1 MSIRELISRFESE
14 AEEIKEKMAALEKRA
29 ETVTLMLKE
38 LRSADKG
45 KPRRSGKAAPAKKSS
60 RRGRKKK
67 GGVTV
72 RDAIL
77 ATVNEASEPLP
88 AKDIIDGAEKRSGG
102 AVASIRTQ
110 INTLSREGLIQQV
123 PYEGRGYRYGKAGSA
138 PAAAPAKKASAKKP
152 RSRKKASAKKS

>member
-1 MSIRELISRFESE
+1 LSIRELISRFETE
-14 AEEIKEKMAALEKRA
+14 AEEIKEKMGALQQRA
-29 ETVTLMLKE
+29 ETVALMLKE
-38 LRSADKG
+38 LKSADKG
-45 KPRRSGKAAPAKKSS
+45 KSRRSGKAAPKKTGG

-77 ATVNEASEPLP
+77 ATVNAASEPLP
-88 AKDIIDGAEKRSGG
+88 AKDIIDGAVQRSGG

-123 PYEGRGYRYGKAGSA
+123 PYEGRGYRYGKPGSA
-138 PAAAPAKKASAKKP
+138 PASAPAKKASAKKP
-152 RSRKKASAKKS
+152 RARKKAAAKKS